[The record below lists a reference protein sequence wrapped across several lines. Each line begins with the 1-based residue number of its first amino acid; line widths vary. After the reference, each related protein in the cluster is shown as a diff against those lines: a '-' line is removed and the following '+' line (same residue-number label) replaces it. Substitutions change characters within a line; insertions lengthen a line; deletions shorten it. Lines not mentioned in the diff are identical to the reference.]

1 MPDQDVNNLERRC
14 PRLGSDISFRYCL
27 LSGEDDGLCF
37 KILDC
42 WWEYFDVADYLRQ
55 NMPETAF
62 AELIRT
68 AEQPKNKLGSII
80 DIIQKV
86 QETKP

>member
-55 NMPETAF
+55 NMPEAAF

-68 AEQPKNKLGSII
+68 AEKPKNKIGSII

>member
-14 PRLGSDISFRYCL
+14 PRLGSDISFNYCL
-27 LSGEDDGLCF
+27 ISGEDDGPCF

-42 WWEYFDVADYLRQ
+42 WWEYFDVADYLRR
-55 NMPETAF
+55 NMPEAAF

-68 AEQPKNKLGSII
+68 AEQPKNKIGSII

>member
-27 LSGEDDGLCF
+27 LSGEDDGPCF

-42 WWEYFDVADYLRQ
+42 WWEYFDVTDYLRQ
-55 NMPETAF
+55 NMPATAF

-68 AEQPKNKLGSII
+68 AEKPKNKIGSII

-86 QETKP
+86 QEKTS

>member
-27 LSGEDDGLCF
+27 LSGEDDGPCF

-55 NMPETAF
+55 NMPAAAF

-68 AEQPKNKLGSII
+68 AEQPKNKIGSII
-80 DIIQKV
+80 DIARRA
-86 QETKP
+86 QEKTS